1 MRINKTSAM
10 HESGDHVFKRKL
22 KLLTISLC
30 KKIKVIHISILLLVS
45 FIEKN
50 LNLEVSYKFAKSL
63 KINSIT
69 DSDVIVLI
77 QKKKIY

>member
-30 KKIKVIHISILLLVS
+30 KKIKVNSYIHIIIYIIYRKKFKLRS
-45 FIEKN
+45 F
-50 LNLEVSYKFAKSL
+50 V
-63 KINSIT
+63 
-69 DSDVIVLI
+69 
-77 QKKKIY
+77 